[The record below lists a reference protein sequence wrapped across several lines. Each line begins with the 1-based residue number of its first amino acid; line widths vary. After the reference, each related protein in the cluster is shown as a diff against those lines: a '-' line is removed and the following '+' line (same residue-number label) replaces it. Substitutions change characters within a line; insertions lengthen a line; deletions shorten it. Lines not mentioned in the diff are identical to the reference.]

1 MIHSHSRA
9 GYSFKNEAS
18 LTDSVQVFPVTKDAT
33 NSAQSASFPNSCNI
47 QSIEV
52 YLTDI
57 DAGSLS
63 VTAYLTRDPDKLVP
77 VTPGATSGATQD
89 ITYTSGTAK
98 GGVVFAI
105 NSDYHY
111 DSSVSAYAGVS
122 DVAEGTIYCV
132 ISISSGTATGKIKV
146 NWRA

>member
-9 GYSFKNEAS
+9 GYSFKNNAG
-18 LTDSVQVFPVTKDAT
+18 LTDSVQVFPVTKDVT

-47 QSIEV
+47 QSIEIS
-52 YLTDI
+52 LTSVS
-57 DAGSLS
+57 AGSMS
-63 VTAYLTRDPDKLVP
+63 VTAYLARDSGGLNP

-89 ITYTSGTAK
+89 ITYTSGTTK
-98 GGVVFAI
+98 GGVIFAI

-111 DSSVSAYAGVS
+111 DSSVTNVT
-122 DVAEGTIYCV
+122 EGTIYCIAYV
-132 ISISSGTATGKIKV
+132 SGSSQTATADIRV

>member
-9 GYSFKNEAS
+9 GYSFKNNAS

-47 QSIEV
+47 QSIEIS
-52 YLTDI
+52 LTSI
-57 DAGSLS
+57 STGSMS
-63 VTAYLTRDPDKLVP
+63 VTAYLARDTGGLNP
-77 VTPGATSGATQD
+77 VTPGATSGATQA
-89 ITYTSGTAK
+89 ITYTDGTAK
-98 GGVVFAI
+98 GGVILAV

-111 DSSVSAYAGVS
+111 DSSVTN
-122 DVAEGTIYCV
+122 VAEGTIYCIAYV
-132 ISISSGTATGKIKV
+132 SGSSQTAVADIRV

>member
-9 GYSFKNEAS
+9 GYSYGQTG
-18 LTDSVQVFPVTKDAT
+18 TDGISTSAVAVAITKDAT

-146 NWRA
+146 N